1 MRNDGLAEVG
11 IPADAIPPAP
21 VPGPTPAAIPAAIP
35 AALPAP
41 KEDISGELREKIA
54 ASAARIE
61 GLEARLADTQAE
73 RDRLAALLEKA
84 LEARPG
90 IISRIFQRS

>member
-21 VPGPTPAAIPAAIP
+21 VPGPTPAAIPA
-35 AALPAP
+35 LE
-41 KEDISGELREKIA
+41 EDISGELREKIA

-90 IISRIFQRS
+90 LIARIFGRS